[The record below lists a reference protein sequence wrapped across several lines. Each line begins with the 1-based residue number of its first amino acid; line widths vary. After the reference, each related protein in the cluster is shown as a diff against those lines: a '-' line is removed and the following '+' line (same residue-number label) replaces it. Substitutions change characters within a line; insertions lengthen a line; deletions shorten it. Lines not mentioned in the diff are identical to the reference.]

1 MTTFEIVRDII
12 VKKGYMPKNSI
23 KQNTNLFE
31 HMGPM
36 AILDVVSELQEMLN
50 TPIQEKYF
58 DNVKTVRDLVRAY
71 QAQSRANLDQ
81 DLKLTYQ
88 QLRTLVPVR
97 AKQANFRTR

>member
-1 MTTFEIVRDII
+1 MTTYEIVKNII
-12 VKKGYMPKNSI
+12 VKKGYMPASQIN
-23 KQNTNLFE
+23 QNTNLFE

-58 DNVKTVRDLVRAY
+58 DNVKTVRDMVRAY
-71 QAQSRANLDQ
+71 QAQSRANLNQ

>member
-1 MTTFEIVRDII
+1 MTTYEIVKNII
-12 VKKGYMPKNSI
+12 VKKGYMPASQI

-36 AILDVVSELQEMLN
+36 AILDIVSELQEMLN

-71 QAQSRANLDQ
+71 QAQSRANLNQ
-81 DLKLTYQ
+81 DLKLSYQ
-88 QLRTLVPVR
+88 QLRTLVPAR
-97 AKQANFRTR
+97 TKQAKFRTR

>member
-1 MTTFEIVRDII
+1 MTTYEIVKNII
-12 VKKGYMPKNSI
+12 VKKGYMPASQI

-36 AILDVVSELQEMLN
+36 AILDIVSELQEMLN

-71 QAQSRANLDQ
+71 QAQSRANLNQ
-81 DLKLTYQ
+81 DLKLSYQ
-88 QLRTLVPVR
+88 QLRTLVPAR
-97 AKQANFRTR
+97 NQQAKFRTR